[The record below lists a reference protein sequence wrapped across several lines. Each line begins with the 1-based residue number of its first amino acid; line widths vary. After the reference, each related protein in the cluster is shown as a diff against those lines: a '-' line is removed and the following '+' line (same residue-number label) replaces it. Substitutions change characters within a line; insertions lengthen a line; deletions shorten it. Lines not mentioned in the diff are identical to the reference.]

1 MLAPRVVE
9 ARPRVR
15 NVRTAR
21 VAALQR
27 RTKTAQKRCAHLGRF
42 FGGLAAVLALLMG
55 YVMLMSNLTGLDY
68 AVARAERERVA
79 LQDQTARLDDRI
91 AMLRSQERLAAI
103 AGEFG
108 MRDAQ
113 DFAIVTVPR
122 EQRPASPRPRLALLS
137 TFGWLATT
145 R

>member
-1 MLAPRVVE
+1 MLASRLVE

-15 NVRTAR
+15 NIRTAR

-27 RTKTAQKRCAHLGRF
+27 RAKTAQKRCANLRPF
-42 FGGLAAVLALLMG
+42 FAGLATVLVLLMG
-55 YVMLMSNLTGLDY
+55 YVMLISNLTGLNY

-91 AMLRSQERLAAI
+91 ATLRSQERLASI
-103 AGEFG
+103 ATEFG
-108 MRDAQ
+108 MRDPQ
-113 DFAIVTVPR
+113 EFAIVTVPR
-122 EQRPASPRPRLALLS
+122 ELKRAAPRPRLALLS
-137 TFGWLATT
+137 TFGWLGTT